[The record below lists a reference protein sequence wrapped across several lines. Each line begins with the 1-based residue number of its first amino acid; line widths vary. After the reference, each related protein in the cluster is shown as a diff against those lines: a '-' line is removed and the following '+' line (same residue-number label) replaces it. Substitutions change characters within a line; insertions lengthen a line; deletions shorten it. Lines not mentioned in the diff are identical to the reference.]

1 MSGVDN
7 ARLYRNF
14 LDLREPR
21 FAPLVEYLKAE
32 LDKAETDLH
41 RGVDLQTIFR
51 AQGRADV
58 LSNLLD
64 SVANAAEYL
73 KRARP

>member
-1 MSGVDN
+1 MAAN
-7 ARLYRNF
+7 EARLYRNF

-32 LDKAETDLH
+32 LDKAELDLH
-41 RGVDLQTIFR
+41 RGGDLQTLFR

-58 LSNLLD
+58 LANLLD
-64 SVANAAEYL
+64 SVENSAEYL
-73 KRARP
+73 KRTRP

>member
-1 MSGVDN
+1 MAIDQ

-21 FAPLVEYLKAE
+21 FMALIEYLKE
-32 LDKAETDLH
+32 KKGKAERQLLE
-41 RGVDLQTIFR
+41 GVDLQTIFR
-51 AQGRADV
+51 AQGEAII
-58 LSNLLD
+58 LSDLLD
-64 SVANAAEYL
+64 SVENSAEYL